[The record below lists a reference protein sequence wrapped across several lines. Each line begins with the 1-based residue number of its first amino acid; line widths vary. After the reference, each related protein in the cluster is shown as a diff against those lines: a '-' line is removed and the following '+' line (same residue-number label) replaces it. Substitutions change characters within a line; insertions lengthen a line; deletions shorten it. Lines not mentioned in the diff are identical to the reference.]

1 MSAEFKYDVAISFA
15 EEDRDAAKAL
25 SLAIEHCGLT
35 VYYYPDQNTATFGRP
50 LDDTLRA
57 IYRDE
62 ARYAVVLF
70 SQSYLDPEKQYTMI
84 ELEAIRYRMQLEPDK
99 VYMLPVKLNESVS
112 LTAFPD
118 LEGITF
124 LKWDHEPERV
134 AAAVREFLGKEV
146 VDAESNPG
154 IGQVVFGTVDGK
166 VQVIANSRI
175 DAIDQR
181 IISNTTVENV
191 IIYQNI
197 VSNEEFRKPTD
208 TDLICPHCYTV
219 LDGRKKGKIICTNA
233 ECGKTIWNIQKDSL
247 ATVYVNVSPE
257 DSNAYKKIIAHIRN
271 KIIDR
276 DYKSAMQFCLEA
288 EALAPNE
295 LATWE
300 NFALTQFLVECY
312 QSRSERKSVAAII
325 KTVRAHVEKCKN
337 CGITDEAYF
346 ELVGNIADQLFYFER
361 SHIRSQRAQA
371 RDHAG
376 YEKWTRQH
384 LQYIQQ
390 LLQSYEHCYSLY
402 KDTVYLEEYILE
414 LARPNKWI
422 EKIAADDSLVNTRAC
437 GTFNAKEKFKL
448 LVSRVREVKSQYK
461 PPEIAYQRVFLTV
474 IEEDELKDGNKINET
489 DNKQNLPD
497 PGNATGQTGFQYT
510 VIE

>member
-1 MSAEFKYDVAISFA
+1 MSTEFKYDVAISFA
-15 EEDRDAAKAL
+15 EEDRDAAKSL
-25 SLAIEHCGLT
+25 SLELVHCGLS
-35 VYYYPDQNTATFGRP
+35 VYYYPDQSAATLGRP

-70 SQSYLDPEKQYTMI
+70 SENYLDPEKQYTII

-112 LTAFPD
+112 L
-118 LEGITF
+118 
-124 LKWDHEPERV
+124 
-134 AAAVREFLGKEV
+134 AAVRELLGKEV

-166 VQVIANSRI
+166 VQVIANSNI
-175 DAIDQR
+175 DLIDQR
-181 IISNTTVENV
+181 IISNTSVENV

-197 VSNEEFRKPTD
+197 ENTEAFRKPTD
-208 TDLICPHCYTV
+208 TDLICPHCYSV
-219 LDGRKKGKIICTNA
+219 LDGSKKGRIICTNP
-233 ECGKTIWNIQKDSL
+233 ECGKIIWNIQKDSL
-247 ATVYVNVSPE
+247 ARVHIHVSPE
-257 DSNAYKKIIAHIRN
+257 EGTAYNKIIAHIRN
-271 KIIDR
+271 KTIDR
-276 DYKSAMQFCLEA
+276 DYKAALQFCREA
-288 EALAPNE
+288 ELIAPNE

-300 NFALTQFLVECY
+300 NFALTQFLYECY
-312 QSRSERKSVAAII
+312 QSRGERKSVAAII
-325 KTVRAHVEKCKN
+325 KSVRAHVEKCKH

-376 YEKWTRQH
+376 YEKWTRQN

-390 LLQSYEHCYSLY
+390 LLQSYELCFSLY

-437 GTFNAKEKFKL
+437 GSFNAKEKFKM
-448 LVSRVREVKSQYK
+448 LVARVKEVKPLYK
-461 PPEIAYQRVFLTV
+461 PPEIAYQRIFLTI
-474 IEEDELKDGNKINET
+474 IEEEEPHEENEKDNESS
-489 DNKQNLPD
+489 KQNLPD
-497 PGNATGQTGFQYT
+497 PGNSPEQKGFQYT